1 MKHFYLIFLF
11 ALLSSCVTTN
21 QSYQNYTTD
30 FYSEESNIERDEEIE
45 KYKLNP
51 KETLVDIGT
60 GDTFFAC
67 EIARKYPEMKFI
79 LEDKWEI
86 HIFEGKAKDIQYII
100 DNNAKCSAL
109 RNRSSFVKGKQ
120 SKVPIASNSQ
130 SQILLRRTFHELKK
144 PGLIINELRRI
155 LKKDGIV
162 IIADIEPKFKGE
174 KDKGCKNLYVPES
187 EVIKQ
192 FKGFKHLSSDSVM
205 HDDRKKYILRFQK

>member
-21 QSYQNYTTD
+21 QSSQKYVTD
-30 FYSEESNIERDEEIE
+30 FYSEESKLERDEEIE

-79 LEDKWEI
+79 LEDI
-86 HIFEGKAKDIQYII
+86 TTGDRHPSIIIQK
-100 DNNAKCSAL
+100 NKNCSAL
-109 RNRSSFVKGKQ
+109 KDRHSFILGNH

-130 SQILLRRTFHELKK
+130 SQILLRRTFHELRK
-144 PGLIINELRRI
+144 PHLIINELRRI

-174 KDKGCKNLYVPES
+174 KDKGCKNLYIPES

-192 FKGFKHLSSDSVM
+192 FKGFKHLSSDSVIL
-205 HDDRKKYILRFQK
+205 DDRKKYILRFQK